1 MNEQPKNL
9 PSTLSPDRRVVV
21 WNFVKRAIEKAGRD
35 SRASDAQGL
44 VAQQIRTAVDD
55 GGKE

>member
-1 MNEQPKNL
+1 MNDQPRNP
-9 PSTLSPDRRVVV
+9 PSTLSPDRRVIV

-44 VAQQIRTAVDD
+44 VAQQIRAAVDE